1 MDVDSKDLPS
11 SSAGNN
17 PGHDSDE
24 GDIDE
29 DLIEVIY
36 DDDLE
41 DDDDD
46 DDLDQ
51 NYGTDLGEL
60 ADVEDEG
67 EDSDTVGMG
76 LEVFTGQK
84 PNIILKGHL
93 GV

>member
-1 MDVDSKDLPS
+1 MDVDSKEMPS
-11 SSAGNN
+11 NSAGNN

-36 DDDLE
+36 DDDL
-41 DDDDD
+41 DDDEDFDD
-46 DDLDQ
+46 G

-67 EDSDTVGMG
+67 EDSDSVGMG
-76 LEVFTGQK
+76 LEAFTGEK
-84 PNIILKGHL
+84 PNIILKGHQ